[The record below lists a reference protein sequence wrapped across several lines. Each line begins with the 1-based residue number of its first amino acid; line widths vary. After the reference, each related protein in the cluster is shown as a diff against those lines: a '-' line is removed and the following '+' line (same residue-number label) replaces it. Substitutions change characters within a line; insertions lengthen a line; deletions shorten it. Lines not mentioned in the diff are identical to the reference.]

1 MAGAKSVINPEAMA
15 RLRKDTK
22 FAMSAKK
29 AVNQFN
35 NFSGPP
41 GRYFGRLQR
50 VDFRFH
56 KTDGHPCFTF
66 YHTCLAK
73 CPDAGSD
80 SNIIDQQHAGLPMK
94 VFREVKV
101 TEKMTK
107 QDAWDA
113 AMVDL
118 QAYDIK
124 TRNFGVRNGV
134 EVQDDGVTFWSDLG
148 DALDAL
154 QERRPAVI
162 IDVSASKPLPG
173 KAPRNFVNVR
183 ETVAEE
189 IVARFASPL
198 IDVSD
203 EEMEVPD
210 DYDADADGDDE
221 GPSIEEQVK
230 MLMDMERD
238 KLIGV
243 LESQDIK
250 YMWQNMDLACIQ
262 KIGLAFIHDEPLP
275 PPELFHGETP
285 CYGWVRNEDESFS
298 VETQQPNTMTVE
310 QNGTSTTTPI
320 EVEQTEAAHDEEE
333 DDAPSS
339 DDEEEDDAPA
349 VDPKASE
356 LIRLQN
362 TVANENREQLKAR
375 LRAMGALL
383 PEAKFKKAE
392 NGHTDEFFRQWIV
405 DVHTGKVAPAFIV
418 APTELPP
425 F

>member
-1 MAGAKSVINPEAMA
+1 MASAKSVINPEAMA

-35 NFSGPP
+35 NFAGPP

-73 CPDAGSD
+73 CPDSGSD
-80 SNIIDQQHAGLPMK
+80 SNIIDQTHAGMPMK
-94 VFREVKV
+94 VYREVKV

-162 IDVSASKPLPG
+162 IDVTASKPQPG

-189 IVARFASPL
+189 IVARFASPI

-210 DYDADADGDDE
+210 DHDADDDEGE
-221 GPSIEEQVK
+221 GPSIEEQIT
-230 MLMDMERD
+230 MLMGMERD
-238 KLIGV
+238 KLIEV

-250 YMWQNMDLACIQ
+250 YPWGNMSLEAIQ
-262 KIGLAFIHDEPLP
+262 GVGVAFIKDEEMPDP
-275 PPELFHGETP
+275 GHYAVSGGE
-285 CYGWVRNEDESFS
+285 
-298 VETQQPNTMTVE
+298 QAPNTMTIQQGDSTVTKQME
-310 QNGTSTTTPI
+310 LEKPTS
-320 EVEQTEAAHDEEE
+320 
-333 DDAPSS
+333 SN
-339 DDEEEDDAPA
+339 DDEEEDDTTIGSHDEEEEDDTPVA
-349 VDPKASE
+349 DPKASE

-362 TVANENREQLKAR
+362 TIANESRDQLKTR
-375 LRAMGALL
+375 LRQMGALL
-383 PEAKFKKAE
+383 PEAKFRKE
-392 NGHTDEFFRQWIV
+392 QTDEMLRQWII
-405 DVHTGKVAPAFIV
+405 DVHTGKVPPAFIV
-418 APTELPP
+418 APKELPP